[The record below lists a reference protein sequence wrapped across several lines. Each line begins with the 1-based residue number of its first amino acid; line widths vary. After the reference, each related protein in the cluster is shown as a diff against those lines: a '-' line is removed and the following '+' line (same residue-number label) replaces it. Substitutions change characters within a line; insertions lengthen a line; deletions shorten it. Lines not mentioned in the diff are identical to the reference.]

1 MRVCNL
7 GSGSDGNL
15 TYIETPNTK
24 ILIDAG
30 LSASEITRRLSLL
43 NVEPEKINAILV
55 THEHTDHI
63 KGIDVFASKYH
74 TKVYVHNKGLWAL
87 KAKLKKADNILF
99 MPFDDLDFIIGGS
112 DGLSQE
118 VRDKSNFVL
127 SFGKMVFPHLMIRV
141 MLIEQLYRVWTLNN
155 NHPYHK

>member
-1 MRVCNL
+1 M
-7 GSGSDGNL
+7 
-15 TYIETPNTK
+15 
-24 ILIDAG
+24 
-30 LSASEITRRLSLL
+30 
-43 NVEPEKINAILV
+43 KINIISIGKFKKDGYNLLYN
-55 THEHTDHI
+55 EYKKRMNWNI
-63 KGIDVFASKYH
+63 Q
-74 TKVYVHNKGLWAL
+74 L
-87 KAKLKKADNILF
+87 KELQLKKNYEGEKLKEEEGKLLIQSCSSNTSSKIITLDERGKIISTLEFQELINSYQNSGIT
-99 MPFDDLDFIIGGS
+99 DLDFIIGGS

>member
-1 MRVCNL
+1 M
-7 GSGSDGNL
+7 
-15 TYIETPNTK
+15 
-24 ILIDAG
+24 
-30 LSASEITRRLSLL
+30 
-43 NVEPEKINAILV
+43 KINIISIGKFKKDGYDLLYN
-55 THEHTDHI
+55 EYKKRMNWNI
-63 KGIDVFASKYH
+63 Q
-74 TKVYVHNKGLWAL
+74 L
-87 KAKLKKADNILF
+87 KELQLKKNYEGEKLKEEEGKLLIQSCSSNTSSKIITLDERGKIISTLEFQELINSYQNSGIT
-99 MPFDDLDFIIGGS
+99 DLDFIIGGS

>member
-1 MRVCNL
+1 M
-7 GSGSDGNL
+7 
-15 TYIETPNTK
+15 
-24 ILIDAG
+24 
-30 LSASEITRRLSLL
+30 
-43 NVEPEKINAILV
+43 KINIISIGKFKKDGYDLLYN
-55 THEHTDHI
+55 EYKKRMNWNI
-63 KGIDVFASKYH
+63 Q
-74 TKVYVHNKGLWAL
+74 L
-87 KAKLKKADNILF
+87 KELQLKKNYEGEKLKEEEGKLLIQSCSSNTSSKIISLDERGKIISTLEFQELINSYQNSGIT
-99 MPFDDLDFIIGGS
+99 DLDFIIGGS

>member
-1 MRVCNL
+1 M
-7 GSGSDGNL
+7 
-15 TYIETPNTK
+15 
-24 ILIDAG
+24 
-30 LSASEITRRLSLL
+30 
-43 NVEPEKINAILV
+43 KINIISIGKFKKDGYDLLYN
-55 THEHTDHI
+55 EYKKRMNWNI
-63 KGIDVFASKYH
+63 Q
-74 TKVYVHNKGLWAL
+74 L
-87 KAKLKKADNILF
+87 KELQLKKNYEGEKLKEEEGKLLIQSCYSNTSSKIITLDERGKIISTLEFQELINSYQNSGIT
-99 MPFDDLDFIIGGS
+99 DLDFIIGGS

>member
-1 MRVCNL
+1 M
-7 GSGSDGNL
+7 
-15 TYIETPNTK
+15 
-24 ILIDAG
+24 
-30 LSASEITRRLSLL
+30 
-43 NVEPEKINAILV
+43 KINIISIGKFKKDGYDLLYN
-55 THEHTDHI
+55 EYKKRMNWNI
-63 KGIDVFASKYH
+63 Q
-74 TKVYVHNKGLWAL
+74 L
-87 KAKLKKADNILF
+87 KELQLKKNYEGEKLKEEEGKLLIQSCSSNTSSKIITLDERGKIISTVEFQELINSYQNSGIT
-99 MPFDDLDFIIGGS
+99 DLDFIIGGS